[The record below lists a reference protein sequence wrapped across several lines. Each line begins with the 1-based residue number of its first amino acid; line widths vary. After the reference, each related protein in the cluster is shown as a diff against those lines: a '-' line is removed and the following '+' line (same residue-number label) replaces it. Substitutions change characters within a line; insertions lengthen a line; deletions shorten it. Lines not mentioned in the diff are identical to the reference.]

1 MRTPAIRFMLPPV
14 TKDDRFRRTVIFL
27 LGLIATVLVIG
38 AMRSAQGIV
47 VPIMFAAFIALLISP
62 VVGALE
68 RRSWPS
74 SIAVSVVLLGLIAL
88 ALVVAAALGGS
99 VQELAAKAPTY
110 RDLFMER
117 VSDLTAPLG
126 GQAGESAREF
136 FSVFDPG
143 RAMSLAAGVLSSV
156 TNMLG
161 NAAIILL
168 ILMFILLEVSGLP
181 RKVQAALPN
190 ARAFLDTSDAIAQ
203 SVKRYFAIKAMISLA
218 TGASIGVFVAIQG
231 LDFPVL
237 WGVLAFFLNFIPSIG
252 SLLAAIPAVMLSF
265 IQLGPGHALLT
276 AVGYLAAN
284 TIFGSIIEPRLAG
297 QGVGLSPLV
306 VILSLV
312 FWGWVLGP
320 VGMLL
325 SVPLTAALRIALETN
340 PATEWMAV
348 MLGPTPN

>member
-1 MRTPAIRFMLPPV
+1 MLLAV
-14 TKDDRFRRTVIFL
+14 TKDDRFRRAVIFL
-27 LGLIATVLVIG
+27 LGLIATVAVIA
-38 AMRSAQGIV
+38 AMRSAKGIV
-47 VPIMFAAFIALLISP
+47 VPIMFAGFIALLTAP
-62 VVGALE
+62 AVAAL
-68 RRSWPS
+68 RRRNWPS
-74 SIAVSVVLLGLIAL
+74 SIAVSVVLLGLIG
-88 ALVVAAALGGS
+88 LVIVAGAALGSS

-117 VSDLTAPLG
+117 VASLTDPLG
-126 GQAGESAREF
+126 ERAQESATDF

-168 ILMFILLEVSGLP
+168 ILMFVLLEVSGFP
-181 RKVQAALPN
+181 RKLQAAFPN
-190 ARAFLDTSDAIAQ
+190 ARAVLDTSDAIAQ
-203 SVKRYFAIKAMISLA
+203 SVKRYFAIKAVISLA
-218 TGASIGVFVAIQG
+218 TGVSIGVFVAVQG

-237 WGVLAFFLNFIPSIG
+237 WGVLAFFFNFIPNIG
-252 SLLAAIPAVMLSF
+252 SLLAAIPAVILSF
-265 IQLGPGHALLT
+265 IQLGPGQALLT

-284 TIFGSIIEPRLAG
+284 TIFGSIIEPRMAG

-325 SVPLTAALRIALETN
+325 SVPLTAALRIAMETS
-340 PATEWMAV
+340 PTTEWLAV